1 MYTLRTLMEVVPTLR
16 AGVVMNRVARVG
28 CSTFFLFRN
37 RGVVTCARGTSLSLG
52 LEYSMGVP

>member
-1 MYTLRTLMEVVPTLR
+1 MEVVPTLR